1 MQKAFFEAERVCG
14 GRKAAIE
21 RACAPM
27 LTKVQEATD
36 KLADQASSWWS
47 RLPLALAP
55 SAATNAAASP
65 GRRRGSRDDGGA
77 PTAARA
83 LDLGSLNPSLYVIGL
98 DVVERMAPRYIQ
110 KAGIA
115 CERMQHAQ
123 LPVDVIRNVLS
134 AIFIC
139 PEDAAEQSEEALRQC
154 FALFDA
160 SGDGALDQDE
170 FLAVLPLL
178 GEDVPETVVDKLFD
192 AIDRDT
198 GGTIDGAEFVHFMR
212 AANPFADGAPSGWRA
227 FLPEAAAHFEEMVL
241 LHVGT
246 RNGAAA
252 RARRDGRAWEV
263 VQPSELE
270 LVQRQ
275 ADAPYSMSLLLPRAD
290 LANCEAL
297 IASLRKLGWKD
308 EEVRTVAKALFVTN
322 SDEDYAK
329 VFQIFDRDNTGG
341 IDPFE
346 FRAIMAVL
354 GDHSTEGEAR
364 QLFLD
369 ADVDNDGMLDV
380 TEFCKLLAQVSPKAS
395 TASEAQI
402 QKEAMARER
411 LQARIGA
418 SDMARVDPASVD
430 AMVQVLVL
438 GAPRSGKTFLL
449 NQVLADKLPKG
460 RSVAVGV
467 SALSVRI
474 GHQEIAVQVLDTPGD
489 ARFQPLAK
497 IFYPTVRYAILLF
510 DATSFK
516 SFEAVTPLFEAYVA
530 ANPNLDVAAHVCLVS
545 NVARLGVKRAVSS
558 GFALEWCQQHGGM
571 AFFEVDPE
579 VPQGI
584 LEPLHHLADEY
595 LTANPLTRSVFSMAT
610 SSAQDDAGDA
620 AGSLGLGTRM
630 PAPSAAPERSVSGKD
645 SSVRSTAGP
654 SCSSVLEASAAA
666 VAAPSNGRHVH
677 F

>member
-1 MQKAFFEAERVCG
+1 M
-14 GRKAAIE
+14 
-21 RACAPM
+21 
-27 LTKVQEATD
+27 
-36 KLADQASSWWS
+36 
-47 RLPLALAP
+47 
-55 SAATNAAASP
+55 
-65 GRRRGSRDDGGA
+65 
-77 PTAARA
+77 
-83 LDLGSLNPSLYVIGL
+83 
-98 DVVERMAPRYIQ
+98 
-110 KAGIA
+110 
-115 CERMQHAQ
+115 
-123 LPVDVIRNVLS
+123 
-134 AIFIC
+134 
-139 PEDAAEQSEEALRQC
+139 
-154 FALFDA
+154 
-160 SGDGALDQDE
+160 
-170 FLAVLPLL
+170 
-178 GEDVPETVVDKLFD
+178 DKLFD

-308 EEVRTVAKALFVTN
+308 DEVRTVAKALFVTN

-430 AMVQVLVL
+430 AWFRFWCSP
-438 GAPRSGKTFLL
+438 PRSEDVPS
-449 NQVLADKLPKG
+449 NQVLADKPPGALRG
-460 RSVAVGV
+460 GGV

-497 IFYPTVRYAILLF
+497 SFYPTVRYAILLF

-571 AFFEVDPE
+571 AFFEVDPRCRRE
-579 VPQGI
+579 SSSRYTIWQMNTRRPIRRRAASSPWPTPQ
-584 LEPLHHLADEY
+584 HR
-595 LTANPLTRSVFSMAT
+595 TTRAPP
-610 SSAQDDAGDA
+610 A
-620 AGSLGLGTRM
+620 AWGWEWM
-630 PAPSAAPERSVSGKD
+630 PAPSAAPERSMSGKD
-645 SSVRSTAGP
+645 SSLRSTAGP

-666 VAAPSNGRHVH
+666 AAPPSNHRHVH